1 MLNTT
6 RLSFESTEVA
16 GRRLL
21 TEPLIW
27 SPRAGSTITV
37 PAGFYTDFASTP
49 RFLHPVWPPTGDYE
63 NAAVIHDHAYYAGA
77 GTRKEADKM
86 FLAVMV
92 WLNKQDG
99 YDISWFTRW
108 ALYRGVRAGGW
119 VAWNNYRDQE

>member
-27 SPRAGSTITV
+27 SPHAGSTITV

-49 RFLHPVWPPTGDYE
+49 RLIWFVWPPTGDYE
-63 NAAVIHDHAYYAGA
+63 LAAVIHDYLYYTGE
-77 GTRKEADKM
+77 TTQKQADQT
-86 FLAVMV
+86 FRNVMI

-119 VAWNNYRDQE
+119 VAWNNYREAA